1 MANGEVITGFS
12 KPYVARYSESN
23 GTVTYSNVQPL
34 ARGVSV
40 EFEPSSGDPNTFY
53 ADNVE
58 AEQEGGKFN
67 GGTVTLT
74 VDGLFAEAERFVY
87 GLPEAG
93 ADGWQEYDD
102 DANAPFLGIGFI
114 IRVMSAGVTSYKPV
128 VFKKGKFDV
137 KPLSASTQEEQ
148 IDWQTTELTANIMRD
163 DTAKRAWKAVGANVS
178 TEAAAETALIEKLGG
193 SVSA

>member
-1 MANGEVITGFS
+1 MANKVEFGISQLHVG
-12 KPYVARYSESN
+12 
-23 GTVTYSNVQPL
+23 TYSVNTYGTATLGTPYHQ
-34 ARGVSV
+34 AGAVSFAP
-40 EFEPSSGDPNTFY
+40 EESSENNTFY

-193 SVSA
+193 NVSA